1 VMQLPHMY
9 VLITKH
15 TASQKMSA
23 VNFPYVELMGGGP
36 VSLQGGKVEPLFIVT
51 VIGGLG
57 ILAVVIYFL
66 VMMGQAAGGAKSS
79 SRNSVASRS
88 PAIAPS
94 RPFRL
99 AAPKAPVDTPA
110 APAPSAP
117 TLPVPAAAPAL
128 PVPAAAPVA
137 LAMPVPAPTPSPS
150 SSDEKPETV
159 LQPLGIKTALHAAR
173 TLPRARALAS
183 AKPTVVQPRIAAVEN
198 GAQGVS
204 RPTERRMGT
213 SGKVMSLFS
222 RQPDELDKRDVDVA
236 TRGFPSMEEGDH
248 ETSSSHDNMMR
259 KYSFENF
266 REAMMRGS
274 PKSILGG
281 DEEDEVS
288 SSERIWRSTGHTRA
302 AYERHVQPLARQMR
316 ASGSRADESA
326 STNEALAAALL

>member
-1 VMQLPHMY
+1 MLALL
-9 VLITKH
+9 VLG
-15 TASQKMSA
+15 
-23 VNFPYVELMGGGP
+23 VVG
-36 VSLQGGKVEPLFIVT
+36 
-51 VIGGLG
+51 
-57 ILAVVIYFL
+57 VVIYLL
-66 VMMGQAAGGAKSS
+66 VMLSRRDDSANKS

-88 PAIAPS
+88 SSIAPS
-94 RPFRL
+94 RPFTL
-99 AAPKAPVDTPA
+99 AAPKAPAATPA
-110 APAPSAP
+110 ASAPSAP
-117 TLPVPAAAPAL
+117 TLKVPAAIPALPMPAAAAPLAPAL

-137 LAMPVPAPTPSPS
+137 PALPVPSPTPSPS
-150 SSDEKPETV
+150 ASDEKAEVV
-159 LQPLGIKTALHAAR
+159 LQPLGIKTALQAVR

-183 AKPTVVQPRIAAVEN
+183 AKPAVVQPRIAAVEN

-236 TRGFPSMEEGDH
+236 TRGFPSMEVGDH
-248 ETSSSHDNMMR
+248 ETSSSHDTMMR

-281 DEEDEVS
+281 EEDDEKS

-326 STNEALAAALL
+326 STNEALAAALLL

>member
-1 VMQLPHMY
+1 MLLVGGVVL
-9 VLITKH
+9 VLIIVIVLA
-15 TASQKMSA
+15 ASGKFSKKS
-23 VNFPYVELMGGGP
+23 VSPP
-36 VSLQGGKVEPLFIVT
+36 VV
-51 VIGGLG
+51 
-57 ILAVVIYFL
+57 
-66 VMMGQAAGGAKSS
+66 
-79 SRNSVASRS
+79 SRKI
-88 PAIAPS
+88 PA
-94 RPFRL
+94 RPFPITAPATV
-99 AAPKAPVDTPA
+99 AASKPA
-110 APAPSAP
+110 AASAPAPAP
-117 TLPVPAAAPAL
+117 
-128 PVPAAAPVA
+128 APVA
-137 LAMPVPAPTPSPS
+137 PAVPAPAALPAPAPAPAPAPVTAPVASAPAAS
-150 SSDEKPETV
+150 SAGEDKPEPV
-159 LQPLGIKTALHAAR
+159 LQPLGIKTALQAAR

-183 AKPTVVQPRIAAVEN
+183 AKPAIVQPRISAVEN

-316 ASGSRADESA
+316 ASGSRADESS

>member
-1 VMQLPHMY
+1 
-9 VLITKH
+9 
-15 TASQKMSA
+15 
-23 VNFPYVELMGGGP
+23 
-36 VSLQGGKVEPLFIVT
+36 
-51 VIGGLG
+51 
-57 ILAVVIYFL
+57 
-66 VMMGQAAGGAKSS
+66 
-79 SRNSVASRS
+79 
-88 PAIAPS
+88 
-94 RPFRL
+94 
-99 AAPKAPVDTPA
+99 
-110 APAPSAP
+110 
-117 TLPVPAAAPAL
+117 
-128 PVPAAAPVA
+128 
-137 LAMPVPAPTPSPS
+137 
-150 SSDEKPETV
+150 
-159 LQPLGIKTALHAAR
+159 
-173 TLPRARALAS
+173 
-183 AKPTVVQPRIAAVEN
+183 
-198 GAQGVS
+198 
-204 RPTERRMGT
+204 MGT

-316 ASGSRADESA
+316 ASGSRADEYS

>member
-1 VMQLPHMY
+1 
-9 VLITKH
+9 
-15 TASQKMSA
+15 
-23 VNFPYVELMGGGP
+23 
-36 VSLQGGKVEPLFIVT
+36 
-51 VIGGLG
+51 
-57 ILAVVIYFL
+57 
-66 VMMGQAAGGAKSS
+66 
-79 SRNSVASRS
+79 
-88 PAIAPS
+88 
-94 RPFRL
+94 
-99 AAPKAPVDTPA
+99 
-110 APAPSAP
+110 
-117 TLPVPAAAPAL
+117 
-128 PVPAAAPVA
+128 
-137 LAMPVPAPTPSPS
+137 
-150 SSDEKPETV
+150 
-159 LQPLGIKTALHAAR
+159 
-173 TLPRARALAS
+173 
-183 AKPTVVQPRIAAVEN
+183 
-198 GAQGVS
+198 
-204 RPTERRMGT
+204 MGT